1 MKNSLLLI
9 SSLFCSA
16 LAFGCADDKNQNTTK
31 TSVTGATGASDS
43 DSSATDA
50 TGGTDTNVTNGTT
63 TNNSGASDPTDPD
76 PTTSAGTSGSTT
88 DACSFLGC
96 TSSSGGVVP
105 TCDVFAQDC
114 PDGEKC
120 NAIISDGGSSWDT
133 AACVPAMGS
142 GQPGD
147 ACIAESVAAGLDDCA
162 KGAMCWDVDDMG
174 MGTCVAL
181 CTGTADAPIC
191 PDQGFCTIANDGALN
206 LCLPAC
212 SPLLQDC
219 SEGNACYPV
228 GDAFTCAPD
237 ASGDTGI
244 ANDPCEFINVC
255 EAGLMCADAAFVG
268 MGCPQGSTGCCTPF
282 CDLSDPVPCPN
293 PDQSCVEFYD
303 PMSLPIDPP
312 DAADIG
318 VCGVPM

>member
-1 MKNSLLLI
+1 MGR
-9 SSLFCSA
+9 CSPA
-16 LAFGCADDKNQNTTK
+16 
-31 TSVTGATGASDS
+31 
-43 DSSATDA
+43 
-50 TGGTDTNVTNGTT
+50 
-63 TNNSGASDPTDPD
+63 
-76 PTTSAGTSGSTT
+76 
-88 DACSFLGC
+88 
-96 TSSSGGVVP
+96 
-105 TCDVFAQDC
+105 TCDPFDQDC
-114 PDGEKC
+114 PAGEKC
-120 NAIISDGGSSWDT
+120 SAIISDGGGSWDST
-133 AACVPAMGS
+133 ACVPADGT

-147 ACIAESVAAGLDDCA
+147 SCIAESVAAGLDDCA
-162 KGAMCWDVDDMG
+162 KGSMCWDVDDMG

-181 CTGTADAPIC
+181 CTGTADAPTC
-191 PDQGFCTIANDGALN
+191 PDQGSCTIINNGALN

-255 EAGLMCADAAFVG
+255 EAGLMCAGAAFVG
-268 MGCPQGSTGCCTPF
+268 AGCPQGSTGCCTPF
-282 CDLSDPVPCPN
+282 CDLSDPAACPN

-303 PMSLPIDPP
+303 PANLPVFPA

-318 VCGVPM
+318 VCGLPG